1 MLVFRY
7 EMAAKEF
14 TENLCVICQKE
25 FENIS
30 EAVQVKT
37 GIPSNLI
44 AFSHLHHHLTILS
57 SSTWKCI
64 DRKHLKQNIS
74 HTQPRTPKKL
84 KVRHRVNPFLTLE
97 S

>member
-1 MLVFRY
+1 
-7 EMAAKEF
+7 MAAKEF

-57 SSTWKCI
+57 SSALI
-64 DRKHLKQNIS
+64 ENILN
-74 HTQPRTPKKL
+74 KIL
-84 KVRHRVNPFLTLE
+84 VTLSPE
-97 S
+97 HQRN